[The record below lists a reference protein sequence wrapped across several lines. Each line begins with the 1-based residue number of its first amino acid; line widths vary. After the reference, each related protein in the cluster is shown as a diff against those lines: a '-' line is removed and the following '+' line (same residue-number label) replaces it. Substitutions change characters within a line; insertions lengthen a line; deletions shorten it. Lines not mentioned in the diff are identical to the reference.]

1 MFKRIAIAALSYIL
15 SAVLAVAQVV
25 GPGGNV
31 IPPNNTPPQI
41 TPQYVVQT
49 NAALL
54 ALNPTYVTVGGVVLR
69 QGFYAAGDGGAMYYT
84 YTSTP
89 CTLSAGA
96 GDNGSQVQASGGGCW
111 LADFTYTRISPNAW
125 GAHGTGALADD
136 AVPLQ
141 AMFAYVATL
150 PLVDIVGGNYQVTG
164 RGGTYG
170 TSLPLNI
177 PKNIHLYDIS
187 FVALNGGSWCASDG
201 SITVPNPTGGT
212 TTIGP
217 STCGVLNIP
226 SSSYSVTFDD
236 VHIDVNRITNAT
248 GIYCAAPGNIQLN
261 NTLIIHW
268 IAGGNGMVEVP
279 GCSVIHFNDDFQEW
293 AFGDPEYPGGS
304 TRRGV
309 ALGLFGAYDNTF
321 HGGNYALALVPIY
334 VGVGATKNI
343 FLAAH
348 PYQGPVS
355 NAPYV
360 NPNGIIYDGYGNLF
374 DGTYLDSAPLLIRVT
389 NATNGQKP
397 QIIFKNT
404 QALYNAANSTFSS
417 FVQFTTS
424 VASTAL
430 NNAYV
435 DGNFPATAT
444 TQTYQFSVTGAGTW
458 IDAANVAATTL
469 NSVIGDA
476 ALKGPVSSTTWF
488 LPNTNG
494 LGLAVQSQF
503 LNLPRSVAGT
513 AYTLAQTDT
522 DEFLYF
528 NAGTTVAITVPRTIT
543 VGTHICF
550 ISVNAGATIQAVA
563 SGTINGVG
571 TAITLLQNKPYCYQ
585 AFFNDGTN
593 TIGAVMGSGL

>member
-15 SAVLAVAQVV
+15 SAALAAAQVV

-177 PKNIHLYDIS
+177 SKNIHLYDIS
-187 FVALNGGSWCASDG
+187 FVALTGGSWCASDG
-201 SITVPNPTGGT
+201 SITVPNPVGGT

-226 SSSYSVTFDD
+226 SSSYSVTFDN
-236 VHIDVNRITNAT
+236 VHIDVNRITNVT

-268 IAGGNGMVEVP
+268 ILGGNGMVEVP
-279 GCSVIHFNDDFQEW
+279 GCSAVHYNDDFQEW

-321 HGGNYALALVPIY
+321 HGGNYALTLVPIY
-334 VGVGATKNI
+334 VGVGSAKNI
-343 FLAAH
+343 FLATH
-348 PYQGPVS
+348 SYQGQVS

-360 NPNGIIYDGYGNLF
+360 NPNGIIYDGYENTF

-389 NATNGQKP
+389 SSTHLLTPNIT
-397 QIIFKNT
+397 FKNT
-404 QALYNAANSTFSS
+404 QALYNASNSTFNN
-417 FVQFTTS
+417 FVQLTTS
-424 VASTAL
+424 VANTPLSSV
-430 NNAYV
+430 YI
-435 DGNFPATAT
+435 DGNFPVAGT
-444 TQTYQFSVTGAGTW
+444 TSPVNLAVTGAGTW
-458 IDAANVAATTL
+458 VDATGNAATTVNAATGDASMQGPVAATT
-469 NSVIGDA
+469 
-476 ALKGPVSSTTWF
+476 TF
-488 LPNTNG
+488 LPNING
-494 LGLAVQSQF
+494 LATSVQTQF
-503 LNLPRSVAGT
+503 LNLPRSIAGT
-513 AYTLAQTDT
+513 SYTFATADT
-522 DEFLYF
+522 DGFLYF
-528 NAGTTVAITVPRTIT
+528 NAGTTVAITVPRAFK
-543 VGTHICF
+543 VGAHICF
-550 ISVNAGATIQAVA
+550 VSVNAGMTIQAVA
-563 SGTINGVG
+563 SGLINGLS

-585 AFFNDGTN
+585 AFYNDGAN
-593 TIGAVMGSGL
+593 TIGTVMGSGL